1 MHINDLKNNDKTVDF
16 GYKKVPSS
24 QKEKLVH
31 EVFDV
36 VSEKYDLMN
45 DISSFGMH
53 RVWKKRAVQLLNLN
67 LGDTVLDIASGTGDI
82 AYLISKHIGKHGTLI
97 VTDINANMLLNGRDK
112 LLDNGVNSFAATCDA
127 ELLPF
132 KDSTFDKVSVAFGLR
147 NMTNKLRALK
157 EINRVLRPGGKLVIL
172 EFSKIV
178 KPLESI
184 YDWYS
189 FKVMPSIGNTVVGV
203 SDAYKYLAESI
214 RKYPTP
220 EEVSNLIL
228 KSGFLSAR
236 FQIMTFG
243 VVSIHQAISS

>member
-1 MHINDLKNNDKTVDF
+1 
-16 GYKKVPSS
+16 
-24 QKEKLVH
+24 
-31 EVFDV
+31 
-36 VSEKYDLMN
+36 
-45 DISSFGMH
+45 
-53 RVWKKRAVQLLNLN
+53 
-67 LGDTVLDIASGTGDI
+67 
-82 AYLISKHIGKHGTLI
+82 
-97 VTDINANMLLNGRDK
+97 
-112 LLDNGVNSFAATCDA
+112 
-127 ELLPF
+127 
-132 KDSTFDKVSVAFGLR
+132 VSVAFGLR

-157 EINRVLRPGGKLVIL
+157 EMNRVLRPGGKLVIL

-243 VVSIHQAISS
+243 VVSIHQAISC

>member
-1 MHINDLKNNDKTVDF
+1 ML
-16 GYKKVPSS
+16 
-24 QKEKLVH
+24 
-31 EVFDV
+31 DV
-36 VSEKYDLMN
+36 
-45 DISSFGMH
+45 
-53 RVWKKRAVQLLNLN
+53 
-67 LGDTVLDIASGTGDI
+67 ASGTGDI
-82 AYLISKHIGKHGTLI
+82 AYLISKHIGKNGTLI
-97 VTDINANMLLNGRDK
+97 VSDINGKMLLNGRDR
-112 LLDNGVNSFAATCDA
+112 LLDRGIDSFATVCDA

-132 KDSTFDKVSVAFGLR
+132 KDSTFDKVSLAFGLR
-147 NMTNKLRALK
+147 NMTNKGQALK
-157 EINRVLRPGGKLVIL
+157 EINRVLKPGGKLVVL

-178 KPLESI
+178 KPLEPI

-189 FKVMPSIGNTVVGV
+189 FNVIPLIGQGILGV

-236 FQIMTFG
+236 FQTMTFG